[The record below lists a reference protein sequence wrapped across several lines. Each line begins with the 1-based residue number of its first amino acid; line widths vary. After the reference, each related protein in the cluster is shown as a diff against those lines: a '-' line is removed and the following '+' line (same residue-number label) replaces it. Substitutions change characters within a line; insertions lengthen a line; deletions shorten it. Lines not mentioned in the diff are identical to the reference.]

1 MFWLKFSQLESVTLT
16 SVSKSSENSP
26 ANSPASWGTKVPST
40 QGDLPNSGAGVVK
53 AIGSGITHVKP
64 GDKVVLSF
72 AYCKNCPACNVSVPG
87 VCYNYFNLNNNGG
100 RPDGT
105 PTMYIADKQHQP
117 EPIHASFFG
126 QSSFSRLTICH
137 GISVVPVHP
146 KFDSIP
152 METLAA
158 FGCGFQTGAGASIIV
173 INPAQTK
180 PRTLAIFGVGAV
192 GFSALFAAKAT
203 CPPETQI
210 IAMDLA
216 SSRLELAQEFG
227 AKTIDGRTVD
237 LNVDGS
243 VLEAV
248 KKVTGGVALDA
259 AIDTTGNTK
268 LVAQIIGALAPLG
281 RLVTLAN
288 SGWTSTVEIKLAD
301 LMMNAKQWVGSIEG
315 NAVPET
321 VLHPFDCANV

>member
-1 MFWLKFSQLESVTLT
+1 MFWLRFSQLGSVTPTL
-16 SVSKSSENSP
+16 VSKNS
-26 ANSPASWGTKVPST
+26 ANSQENFPASWGTKVLST
-40 QGDLPNSGAGVVK
+40 QEELSDLGAGVVK

-72 AYCKNCPACNVSVPG
+72 AYCKNCPACNASVPG
-87 VCYNYFNLNNNGG
+87 VCYNYFHLNNNGG

-105 PTMYIADKQHQP
+105 PTMYIASKEHQP

-137 GISVVPVHP
+137 GISVIPVPP

-203 CPPETQI
+203 CSPETQI
-210 IAMDLA
+210 IAMDL
-216 SSRLELAQEFG
+216 SPSRLELAQEFG
-227 AKTIDGRTVD
+227 AKTINGRTVD
-237 LNVDGS
+237 LNVDGGL
-243 VLEAV
+243 LEAV
-248 KKVTGGVALDA
+248 KKVTGGIALDA
-259 AIDTTGNTK
+259 AIDTTGHTK

-281 RLVTLAN
+281 KLVTLAN

-301 LMMNAKQWVGSIEG
+301 LMMNAKQWVGCIEG
-315 NAVPET
+315 NAVPKT
-321 VLHPFDCANV
+321 VPPPSDSADV